1 MFHAFVVMSSHFFYV
16 MKNLWTFFFSLFL
29 LFDALVGHQALVK
42 QNKGPRVRGGRAE
55 HLRSTGLGGWRWWR
69 YGFVNEW
76 MKTYIHA
83 LICFSFVFPIES
95 LLKNELKKNGMSF
108 FTFFPFSEAKNSFG
122 ASKPCLVKRYMNWW
136 FKWKEGV
143 GILTFSLN
151 GVEG

>member
-55 HLRSTGLGGWRWWR
+55 HLRSTGLGGWCGGVTDLWM
-69 YGFVNEW
+69 NED
-76 MKTYIHA
+76 IHT
-83 LICFSFVFPIES
+83 CFDLFFLCFFPIES